1 MAGTT
6 WSPEQYL
13 RFGGERTR
21 PATDL
26 VSRIQVETPATVV
39 DLGCG
44 PGNSTAVLR
53 ARWPEARVVGIDNSQ
68 EMIAAARAEYPAG
81 EWVLS
86 SIEEWATDHPYDV
99 VCSNA
104 ALQWVPD
111 HGPLVERLF
120 ATVSA
125 GGALAFQIPSVT
137 FSRVGTLIH
146 EVARDGA
153 WAARMAG
160 PLAEL
165 TMESP
170 AFYYDRLAPVARS
183 IDAWETEYL
192 HVMESPAAI
201 VEWISST
208 GLRPFLQALDTE
220 AERHEFLTR
229 LLARVRESYEVRSD
243 GRVLFPFK
251 RTFVVAYT

>member
-21 PATDL
+21 PAVDL
-26 VSRIQVETPATVV
+26 VSRIQVESPATVV

-44 PGNSTAVLR
+44 PGNSTAVLNG
-53 ARWPEARVVGIDNSQ
+53 RWPAARVAGIDSSQ
-68 EMIAAARAEYPAG
+68 EMLAAARAEYPAG

-86 SIEEWATDHPYDV
+86 SIEEWVPDHPFDV
-99 VCSNA
+99 VYSNA

-137 FSRVGTLIH
+137 YSPIRALIH
-146 EVARDGA
+146 EIARDGA
-153 WAARMAG
+153 WAGRMAG

-170 AFYYDRLAPVARS
+170 SFYYDRLAPVARS

-201 VEWISST
+201 VEWISGT
-208 GLRPFLQALDTE
+208 GLRPFLHALDTE
-220 AERHEFLTR
+220 AERTEFVAR
-229 LLARVRESYEVRSD
+229 LLVRVRESYDVRRD
-243 GRVLFPFK
+243 GRVLFPFR
-251 RTFVVAYT
+251 RTFVVAYA

>member
-6 WSPEQYL
+6 WNPEHYL

-21 PATDL
+21 PAVDL
-26 VSRIQVETPATVV
+26 VSRIQVECPKTVV

-53 ARWPEARVVGIDNSQ
+53 SRWPAARVVGVDDSH
-68 EMIAAARAEYPAG
+68 EMIAAARAEYPAE

-86 SIEEWATDHPYDV
+86 SIEEWAPEHPFDV
-99 VCSNA
+99 VYSNA
-104 ALQWVPD
+104 AFQWVPD

-120 ATVSA
+120 ATVSNR
-125 GGALAFQIPSVT
+125 GALAFQIPSVT
-137 FSRVGTLIH
+137 YSRVQTLIR
-146 EVARDGA
+146 EIARDGE

-170 AFYYDRLAPVARS
+170 AFYYDRLASSARS

-208 GLRPFLQALDTE
+208 GLRPFLDALDGDR
-220 AERHEFLTR
+220 ERQEFVGR

-243 GRVLFPFK
+243 GRVLFPFR
-251 RTFVVAYT
+251 RTFVVAYA